1 MPSKSSSRSS
11 SSSTTAN
18 STPRYNLSIN
28 PPYQINYR
36 AKRAGKHI
44 SATKRRITF
53 QFGFSS
59 LSAIRAG
66 KTEVNCRGEEHEI
79 VLIWSHITGKRELFM
94 DGKSIHLS
102 KVARG
107 NTKFEYS
114 FNLKGGNHV
123 LKIIAHGT
131 PPMGENSY
139 KQFDLELDG
148 MSYFTFA
155 KIYELGNN
163 IGRKSSSGRSGS
175 RALTVATHSAAPL
188 PQSYD
193 YRGMAYDVRDDA
205 EYEEEVETAPM
216 STVTTVDLFDTTQ
229 TITAQPQ
236 AIISPVTQYSEA
248 ASQSFN
254 NNSYNTQPSL
264 TASSYSSSE
273 YDEFAPVA
281 VATNQKSFDSVSNEI
296 LSAYAV
302 NNTSVPPPPCDVSN
316 QSSSR
321 ALVPVNEENMDAI
334 TKSMKSLVNL
344 DDITTQPFQPL
355 SANNMK
361 QQQSKTNSGSNW
373 GSHVGRAPTL
383 SEMREPSVSP
393 TMSTRQHVE
402 IMKAPP
408 APPLYNQG
416 QPQQMAGYGYQQ
428 QPQQQMMQQQY
439 YGAPN
444 NMGYA
449 PAY

>member
-1 MPSKSSSRSS
+1 MPSKSSSRST
-11 SSSTTAN
+11 STTTSNN

-53 QFGFSS
+53 RFGFSS

-66 KTEVNCRGEEHEI
+66 QTEVNCRGEEHEI

-148 MSYFTFA
+148 MSYFRFA

-163 IGRKSSSGRSGS
+163 IGRKSSSGRCGS
-175 RALTVATHSAAPL
+175 RALTVATHSAP

-205 EYEEEVETAPM
+205 EYEVEEEAAPM

-229 TITAQPQ
+229 TTAQPQ

-254 NNSYNTQPSL
+254 NNNYNTQPSL

-273 YDEFAPVA
+273 YDEFTPVN
-281 VATNQKSFDSVSNEI
+281 VATQLKSFDSVSNEI

-302 NNTSVPPPPCDVSN
+302 SNNNNGTSAPPPPCDVSN
-316 QSSSR
+316 QSTSR
-321 ALVPVNEENMDAI
+321 ALVPVSEENMDAI

-344 DDITTQPFQPL
+344 DDITTQPFHPL
-355 SANNMK
+355 SANIMK
-361 QQQSKTNSGSNW
+361 QQSKSNSNW

-383 SEMREPSVSP
+383 SEMRDPSVSP

-402 IMKAPP
+402 VMKAPP

-416 QPQQMAGYGYQQ
+416 QFQQMVAYGYQQ
-428 QPQQQMMQQQY
+428 QPQQQMMQQY

-444 NMGYA
+444 NMGYGA

>member
-1 MPSKSSSRSS
+1 
-11 SSSTTAN
+11 
-18 STPRYNLSIN
+18 L
-28 PPYQINYR
+28 
-36 AKRAGKHI
+36 
-44 SATKRRITF
+44 
-53 QFGFSS
+53 
-59 LSAIRAG
+59 
-66 KTEVNCRGEEHEI
+66 
-79 VLIWSHITGKRELFM
+79 
-94 DGKSIHLS
+94 
-102 KVARG
+102 G
-107 NTKFEYS
+107 N
-114 FNLKGGNHV
+114 
-123 LKIIAHGT
+123 
-131 PPMGENSY
+131 
-139 KQFDLELDG
+139 
-148 MSYFTFA
+148 
-155 KIYELGNN
+155 NN
-163 IGRKSSSGRSGS
+163 IGRKSSSGHSES
-175 RALTVATHSAAPL
+175 RALTVATHSAAL

-205 EYEEEVETAPM
+205 EYEVEEVAPM

-229 TITAQPQ
+229 TTAQPQ

-254 NNSYNTQPSL
+254 NNYNYNTQPSL
-264 TASSYSSSE
+264 TASSYSSS
-273 YDEFAPVA
+273 YDEFAPVD
-281 VATNQKSFDSVSNEI
+281 TQPKSFDSVSNEI

-302 NNTSVPPPPCDVSN
+302 NNSNGTSAPPPPCDVSN

-321 ALVPVNEENMDAI
+321 ALVPVSEEGMDAI

-344 DDITTQPFQPL
+344 DDITTQPFHPL

-361 QQQSKTNSGSNW
+361 QQQSKANSGSTW

-402 IMKAPP
+402 VMKAPP

-416 QPQQMAGYGYQQ
+416 QPQPMVAYGYQQ

-444 NMGYA
+444 NMGYGGA

>member
-1 MPSKSSSRSS
+1 MPSKSSSRST
-11 SSSTTAN
+11 STTTSNN

-59 LSAIRAG
+59 LSAIQAG
-66 KTEVNCRGEEHEI
+66 NIEVNCRGEEHEI

-107 NTKFEYS
+107 NTRFEYS
-114 FNLKGGNHV
+114 WNMKGGNHV

-175 RALTVATHSAAPL
+175 RALTVATHSAP

-229 TITAQPQ
+229 TTAQPQ

-254 NNSYNTQPSL
+254 NNNSNSYNTQPSL

-273 YDEFAPVA
+273 YDEFAPVN
-281 VATNQKSFDSVSNEI
+281 VATQPKSFDSVSNEI

-302 NNTSVPPPPCDVSN
+302 NNNTSAPPPCDVSN

-321 ALVPVNEENMDAI
+321 ALVPVSEENMDAI

-344 DDITTQPFQPL
+344 DDITTQPFHPL

-361 QQQSKTNSGSNW
+361 QQQSKTNSGSTW

-393 TMSTRQHVE
+393 HISTRQHVE
-402 IMKAPP
+402 VMKAPP

-416 QPQQMAGYGYQQ
+416 QSQQMVGYGYQQ
-428 QPQQQMMQQQY
+428 QQPQQMMQQY

-444 NMGYA
+444 MGYGA